1 MNAFDLKAAL
11 LTKHA
16 QHAVINPRTH
26 GVKHGSNAWL
36 TNSKLLAFRVCARG
50 GAISFLPALC
60 YFLTTIRNI
69 SRGFQSRDIHA
80 GVLAFL
86 ETTN

>member
-1 MNAFDLKAAL
+1 MNSFDLKAAL
-11 LTKHA
+11 PARHA
-16 QHAVINPRTH
+16 APHLACVVRSAAVT
-26 GVKHGSNAWL
+26 
-36 TNSKLLAFRVCARG
+36 
-50 GAISFLPALC
+50 FLPASC

-69 SRGFQSRDIHA
+69 SRVLQSVDMHA